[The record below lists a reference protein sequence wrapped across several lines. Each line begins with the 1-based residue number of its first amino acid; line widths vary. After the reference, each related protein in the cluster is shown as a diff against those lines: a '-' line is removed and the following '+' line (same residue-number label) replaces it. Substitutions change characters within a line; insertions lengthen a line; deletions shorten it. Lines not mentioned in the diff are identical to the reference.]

1 LIGAIAL
8 YFASQATTYEQIFPY
23 LLINAMV
30 FMPTISLSYSVCYSL
45 LAKAHLD
52 PIKVFPPIRVWGT
65 VGFIVAM
72 FVVDL
77 AGWKISPN
85 QLLLAAGAALLLGV
99 YAFTL
104 PASLPV
110 KSAVKKSWKSAFG
123 LDALVLFKNKQ
134 MAIFFCFAI
143 LLGVCLQITNSFG
156 SSFILG
162 FGETQYGGLYTET
175 FALQHSNI
183 FLSISQIAEALFILA
198 IPFFLRKYGIKTVM
212 LMSLGAWVLR
222 FGFFGIGNPGSG
234 VVWLILS
241 MIIYGMAFD
250 FFNISAS
257 LFIEKET
264 PEHIRSSSQGLL
276 MMATN
281 GLGAVFGNIGAGY
294 VVACF
299 TKEGITDWTHCW
311 FTFAAYALVIGV
323 LFACC
328 FHPKKASR

>member
-1 LIGAIAL
+1 
-8 YFASQATTYEQIFPY
+8 
-23 LLINAMV
+23 
-30 FMPTISLSYSVCYSL
+30 
-45 LAKAHLD
+45 
-52 PIKVFPPIRVWGT
+52 
-65 VGFIVAM
+65 M

-85 QLLLAAGAALLLGV
+85 QLLLAAGSSLLLGV

-104 PASLPV
+104 PASPPV
-110 KSAVKKSWKSAFG
+110 KNLKKASWKSAFG

-134 MAIFFCFAI
+134 MAVFFLFAV

-162 FGETQYGGLYTET
+162 FGEERYGDLYKDT

-183 FLSISQIAEALFILA
+183 FLSVSQIAEALFILA

-212 LMSLGAWVLR
+212 LMSLGAWILR

-257 LFIEKET
+257 LYIEKET
-264 PEHIRSSSQGLL
+264 PIHIRSSSQGLL

-281 GLGAVFGNIGAGY
+281 GLGSVLGNIGAGF
-294 VVACF
+294 VVGYF
-299 TKEGITDWTHCW
+299 TTDGVTNWRYSW
-311 FTFAAYALVIGV
+311 FAFAGYALVIGV
-323 LFACC
+323 LFAV
-328 FHPKKASR
+328 FFKYKHVKE